1 MLRIFLK
8 TTFRNLWRNR
18 GYSYLNIFG
27 LAIGIACAG
36 LIFLWVEDEAN
47 FDSNKVK
54 KDRIYLVKTNDKVDD
69 GVFTHSSTPGP
80 LAPTVQSTYRASKE
94 PAVLQK
100 MVLHFCLPLAIKL

>member
-27 LAIGIACAG
+27 LAVGIACAG
-36 LIFLWVEDEAN
+36 LIFLWVEDEMN
-47 FDSNKVK
+47 YDSNNLN
-54 KDRIYLVKTNDKVDD
+54 KDRLYLVKTNENVDA

-80 LAPTVQSTYRASKE
+80 MAASMQAQMPGIE
-94 PAVLQK
+94 NTCRVTEGGTSLLFS
-100 MVLHFCLPLAIKL
+100 VSD